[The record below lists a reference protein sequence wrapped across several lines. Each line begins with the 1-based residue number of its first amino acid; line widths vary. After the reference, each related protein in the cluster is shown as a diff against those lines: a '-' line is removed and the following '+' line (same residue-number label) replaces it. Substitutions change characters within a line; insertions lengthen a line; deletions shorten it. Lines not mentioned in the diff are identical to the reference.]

1 MELAEVTETSQY
13 LTFTLDNE
21 YFAIEINKVSEVL
34 DYIKITKVPGV
45 PDFILGVINL
55 RGKVLPVIDLRL
67 KLGLQA
73 GDQTKDTCIIIAEV
87 NMEEKTT
94 KIGVVTDSVEDV
106 IGFSQDQIDP
116 PPKLG
121 LRLSSEFI
129 SGMGKQNRNDNFVI
143 ILNID
148 RVFSESMFD
157 FYQSN

>member
-13 LTFTLDNE
+13 LTFTLDKE

-34 DYIKITKVPGV
+34 DYIKITKVPRV

-73 GDQTKDTCIIIAEV
+73 GDQTQDTCIIIAEV

-106 IGFSQDQIDP
+106 IGFSQNQIDL

-121 LRLSSEFI
+121 LRLSSEVI
-129 SGMGKQNRNDNFVI
+129 SGIGKQDQNDNFVI

>member
-13 LTFTLDNE
+13 LTFTLDKE

-34 DYIKITKVPGV
+34 DYIKITKVPRV

-73 GDQTKDTCIIIAEV
+73 GDQTQDTCIIIAEAI
-87 NMEEKTT
+87 MEEKTT

-106 IGFSQDQIDP
+106 IGFSQDQIDL

-129 SGMGKQNRNDNFVI
+129 SGIGKQDQNDNFVI

>member
-13 LTFTLDNE
+13 LTFTLDKE

-34 DYIKITKVPGV
+34 DYIKITKVPRV

-73 GDQTKDTCIIIAEV
+73 GDQTQDTCIIIAEAI
-87 NMEEKTT
+87 MEEKTT

-106 IGFSQDQIDP
+106 IGFSQNQIDL

-129 SGMGKQNRNDNFVI
+129 SGIGKQDQNDNFVI

>member
-13 LTFTLDNE
+13 LTFTLDKE

-34 DYIKITKVPGV
+34 DYIKITKVPRV

-73 GDQTKDTCIIIAEV
+73 GDQTQDTCIIIAEV

-106 IGFSQDQIDP
+106 IGFSQNQIDL

-129 SGMGKQNRNDNFVI
+129 SGIGKQDQNDNFVI